1 MAASSLQYYFYLPIL
16 VLIIFNT
23 VLYLVTVAKLWSIER
38 QTRFAT
44 AGAIELV
51 VQNSPEV
58 QYKPSHLE
66 VGIESL
72 RSIDILITLD
82 QIGLR
87 LNEQGH
93 SWSYLSANAYLCMR

>member
-44 AGAIELV
+44 SGRTESKG
-51 VQNSPEV
+51 QRSPEV
-58 QYKPSHLE
+58 HY
-66 VGIESL
+66 
-72 RSIDILITLD
+72 
-82 QIGLR
+82 
-87 LNEQGH
+87 
-93 SWSYLSANAYLCMR
+93 